1 MKAITRKTAL
11 AAVGATLLGGAAAAQ
26 DTIKIGVTQP
36 LTGAFAASGN
46 YVAQGA
52 KIAEEEINKAGGVL
66 GKKIQLIVEDNKS
79 NPTEA
84 VATAEKL
91 IVQRQG
97 AGDDGRLEL
106 DADAGR
112 HAQARGIQGADAGRD
127 LLVRQDHHLGQPL
140 HLPHQ
145 PDLGDGGQGLHAA
158 VQEDGRSRRSPS
170 SSTNN
175 DFGLGAAKEFA
186 EAAKTEGVQVGV
198 METMDPKATDFSAQ
212 LAKIKASG
220 GDTLFVTTA
229 VEQITLILK
238 QAKDQQLTAR
248 IITTGGSNSPDQ
260 LIAQAGEAA
269 NGSYH
274 LVFFTPWFPEA
285 VKNPDIAKKFVALW
299 NEKKHQRRR
308 PDRGLPRL
316 GRPARHR
323 RGHQGRRQSRARGH
337 HQGDVGRQG
346 QGHQRRHRLHQAGP
360 EKEGVKVVARETMDP
375 KATDFSAQ
383 LAKIKASGADTVFV
397 TTAVEQAT
405 LILKQAKDQ
414 QVTARIITTGG
425 SVSPDQLIAQAGE
438 AANGSYHLVF
448 FTPWFPEAV
457 KNPDVAKRFVALWN
471 EKKYNVGGLTEGFRG
486 WDGLHVIVAAIK
498 AAGKAE
504 PEAITKALW
513 GVKVKGINGDIAFIK
528 QGPAG
533 KESAQ
538 NVPSVYLVKID
549 GGKVTRQ

>member
-1 MKAITRKTAL
+1 MQPRALKTAL
-11 AAVGATLLGGAAAAQ
+11 VALGAMLLAGPAAAQ

-52 KIAEEEINKAGGVL
+52 KLAEEEINKAGGVL
-66 GKKIQLIVEDNKS
+66 GKKIELIVEDNKS

-91 IVQRQG
+91 IVKDKVPVMLG
-97 AGDDGRLEL
+97 AWSSTLTLAVMPKLEEYKVPM
-106 DADAGR
+106 
-112 HAQARGIQGADAGRD
+112 
-127 LLVRQDHHLGQPL
+127 LV
-140 HLPHQ
+140 
-145 PDLGDGGQGLHAA
+145 
-158 VQEDGRSRRSPS
+158 ETS
-170 SSTNN
+170 SSGKITVSGNPYIFRISPTSEMEAKAFTPLVKTLGIKKADFLATNN
-175 DFGLGAAKEFA
+175 DFGLGASKEFS
-186 EAAKTEGVQVGV
+186 EMAKKEGVTVGV

-220 GDTLFVTTA
+220 SDTLFVTTA

-260 LIAQAGEAA
+260 LIAQAG
-269 NGSYH
+269 
-274 LVFFTPWFPEA
+274 
-285 VKNPDIAKKFVALW
+285 D
-299 NEKKHQRRR
+299 
-308 PDRGLPRL
+308 
-316 GRPARHR
+316 
-323 RGHQGRRQSRARGH
+323 
-337 HQGDVGRQG
+337 
-346 QGHQRRHRLHQAGP
+346 
-360 EKEGVKVVARETMDP
+360 
-375 KATDFSAQ
+375 
-383 LAKIKASGADTVFV
+383 
-397 TTAVEQAT
+397 
-405 LILKQAKDQ
+405 
-414 QVTARIITTGG
+414 
-425 SVSPDQLIAQAGE
+425 

-457 KNPDVAKRFVALWN
+457 KNPDVAKKFVALWN
-471 EKKYNVGGLTEGFRG
+471 DTKYNVGGLTEGFRG
-486 WDGLHVIVAAIK
+486 WDGVHVIVEGIK

-528 QGPAG
+528 QGPEG

>member
-1 MKAITRKTAL
+1 MKAIMQKLAL
-11 AAVGATLLGGAAAAQ
+11 AAVGAALLGGAAAAQ

-36 LTGAFAASGN
+36 LTGPFAASGN

-91 IVQRQG
+91 IVRDKVPVMMG
-97 AGDDGRLEL
+97 AWSSTLTLAVMPKLEEYKVPM
-106 DADAGR
+106 
-112 HAQARGIQGADAGRD
+112 
-127 LLVRQDHHLGQPL
+127 LV
-140 HLPHQ
+140 
-145 PDLGDGGQGLHAA
+145 
-158 VQEDGRSRRSPS
+158 ETS
-170 SSTNN
+170 SSGKITTSGNPYIFRISPTSQMEAKAFTPLFKKMNIKKADFLATNN
-175 DFGLGAAKEFA
+175 DFGLGASKEFS
-186 EAAKTEGVQVGV
+186 EAAKADGVQIGI

-238 QAKDQQLTAR
+238 QAKDQQLTTR

-285 VKNPDIAKKFVALW
+285 VKNPEIAKKFVALW
-299 NEKKHQRRR
+299 NEKKH
-308 PDRGLPRL
+308 P
-316 GRPARHR
+316 
-323 RGHQGRRQSRARGH
+323 
-337 HQGDVGRQG
+337 
-346 QGHQRRHRLHQAGP
+346 
-360 EKEGVKVVARETMDP
+360 
-375 KATDFSAQ
+375 
-383 LAKIKASGADTVFV
+383 
-397 TTAVEQAT
+397 
-405 LILKQAKDQ
+405 
-414 QVTARIITTGG
+414 
-425 SVSPDQLIAQAGE
+425 
-438 AANGSYHLVF
+438 
-448 FTPWFPEAV
+448 
-457 KNPDVAKRFVALWN
+457 
-471 EKKYNVGGLTEGFRG
+471 VGGLTEGFRA

-504 PEAITKALW
+504 PEAITKAMW
-513 GVKVKGINGDIAFIK
+513 DVKVPGINGDIAFIK

>member
-1 MKAITRKTAL
+1 MSSRVLSTAL
-11 AAVGATLLGGAAAAQ
+11 AVALGTTLLAAGAAAQ
-26 DTIKIGVTQP
+26 GTIKIGVTQP

-46 YVAQGA
+46 YVTQGA

-66 GKKIQLIVEDNKS
+66 GQKIELIIEDNKS

-91 IVQRQG
+91 IVKDKVPVMLG
-97 AGDDGRLEL
+97 AWSSTLTLAVMPKLEEYKVPM
-106 DADAGR
+106 
-112 HAQARGIQGADAGRD
+112 
-127 LLVRQDHHLGQPL
+127 LV
-140 HLPHQ
+140 
-145 PDLGDGGQGLHAA
+145 
-158 VQEDGRSRRSPS
+158 ETS
-170 SSTNN
+170 SSGKITTSGNPYIFRISPTSQMEAVAFTPLVKTLGIKKADFLATNN
-175 DFGLGAAKEFA
+175 DFGLGASKEFS
-186 EAAKTEGVQVGV
+186 EMAKKEGITVGV

-269 NGSYH
+269 NGSFH

-285 VKNPDIAKKFVALW
+285 VKNPDIAKNFVALW
-299 NEKKHQRRR
+299 NGK
-308 PDRGLPRL
+308 
-316 GRPARHR
+316 
-323 RGHQGRRQSRARGH
+323 GH
-337 HQGDVGRQG
+337 
-346 QGHQRRHRLHQAGP
+346 
-360 EKEGVKVVARETMDP
+360 
-375 KATDFSAQ
+375 
-383 LAKIKASGADTVFV
+383 
-397 TTAVEQAT
+397 
-405 LILKQAKDQ
+405 
-414 QVTARIITTGG
+414 
-425 SVSPDQLIAQAGE
+425 
-438 AANGSYHLVF
+438 
-448 FTPWFPEAV
+448 
-457 KNPDVAKRFVALWN
+457 
-471 EKKYNVGGLTEGFRG
+471 NVGGLTEGFRG
-486 WDGLHVIVAAIK
+486 WDGLHVIVEAIK

-528 QGPAG
+528 QGPEG